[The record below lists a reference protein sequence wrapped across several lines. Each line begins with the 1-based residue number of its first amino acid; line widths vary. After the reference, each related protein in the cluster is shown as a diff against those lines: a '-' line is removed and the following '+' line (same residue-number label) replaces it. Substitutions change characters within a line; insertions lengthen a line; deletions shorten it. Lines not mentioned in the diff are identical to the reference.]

1 MKPVIKALLI
11 TSFCLPFISCNKEEV
26 NSLKEQNDKLQKQLD
41 KLIAAQETK
50 EEEGDKLQKQI
61 DKLIAAQETK
71 EEEEEKAAEESKEQT
86 ANLRDDILAIAK
98 QMADKEYD
106 CAGVFYSDYNLLKRN
121 GYDDDLKQPSNDIAR
136 YVDLFKSTL
145 ASYPKAE
152 NPPSLVKFSELA
164 QQWADYKKSFMEG
177 VAVGSAGMAYKDSA
191 KLQTAG
197 EATVL
202 EAKTNKANEE
212 KEFLAGVEALF
223 N

>member
-1 MKPVIKALLI
+1 MKAFIKALLI
-11 TSFCLPFISCNKEEV
+11 ASFCLPFVSCNKEEV
-26 NSLKEQNDKLQKQLD
+26 NSLKEQNDKLQKQ
-41 KLIAAQETK
+41 IK
-50 EEEGDKLQKQI
+50 EEVNSLKEQNDKLQKQI
-61 DKLIAAQETK
+61 EKLIAAQGTK

-86 ANLRDDILAIAK
+86 ANLKDDILAIAK

-106 CAGVFYSDYNLLKRN
+106 CAGLFYSDFDLLKRN
-121 GYDDDLKQPSNDIAR
+121 GYDDDLKQPSNDVAR

-164 QQWADYKKSFMEG
+164 QQWADSKKSFMEG
-177 VAVGSAGMAYKDSA
+177 VAIGSASIAHKTSV
-191 KLQTAG
+191 KLRTAG